1 METDHIFFHELHKK
15 RRSQLVDVITIL
27 IPILVLLFAITKLSQ
42 NNDKYNY
49 IYMFCAIILL
59 STAIDRKKT
68 VDIKLKSDGIEILG
82 SNSRFYPYSKIKNIE
97 CVRITKRAW
106 FVIPLWTDMIIT
118 IEIARNE
125 KYCLRRSQVQDFD
138 LLWDRLKEA
147 YTRYLEEEYGGED
160 ISQSQIYFGQRLW
173 IKGGKLVFGFTYDV
187 PLEKINAR
195 FNEKGYLDI
204 IYRAKNG
211 DQTIWITLDS
221 DHFQKTFLLYYLL
234 KENAVFEIDSEL
246 LDTLKRRRILRFI
259 D

>member
-1 METDHIFFHELHKK
+1 
-15 RRSQLVDVITIL
+15 
-27 IPILVLLFAITKLSQ
+27 
-42 NNDKYNY
+42 
-49 IYMFCAIILL
+49 
-59 STAIDRKKT
+59 
-68 VDIKLKSDGIEILG
+68 
-82 SNSRFYPYSKIKNIE
+82 
-97 CVRITKRAW
+97 
-106 FVIPLWTDMIIT
+106 DMIIT

-195 FNEKGYLDI
+195 FNEKGYLDRH
-204 IYRAKNG
+204 RAKMEIRQSG
-211 DQTIWITLDS
+211 LHWIRPFS
-221 DHFQKTFLLYYLL
+221 KTFLLYLL

-246 LDTLKRRRILRFI
+246 LDTPKR
-259 D
+259 